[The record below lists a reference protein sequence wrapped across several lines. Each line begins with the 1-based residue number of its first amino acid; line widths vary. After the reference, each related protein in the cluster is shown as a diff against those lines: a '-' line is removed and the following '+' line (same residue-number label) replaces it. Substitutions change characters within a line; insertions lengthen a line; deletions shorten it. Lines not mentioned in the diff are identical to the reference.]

1 MKIIVALCGALAVAA
16 PLAAQ
21 TRPQPVRAAAARSTE
36 PLVSIRGFFL
46 AAEEQFAAKTT
57 FSAAFGKAAQP
68 LFGGGAQVVFRD
80 GIYVEVSGSRFSG
93 SGQRAFVF
101 NGQSFGLGIPL
112 TASLTSIETSGGY
125 RFRLKN
131 YRNVIPFVAAGAGQY
146 HYKETSTGSGAG
158 EDVDAS
164 HIGYL
169 FNTGV
174 EFRLH
179 RWVGVSIDVQYTHV
193 PGIFGTGGISQDAG
207 ENDLG
212 GYAARFKVIVG
223 R

>member
-1 MKIIVALCGALAVAA
+1 MKIIVVFVAALAVAA

-21 TRPQPVRAAAARSTE
+21 TRQPVRAAAVRSTE

-46 AAEEQFAAKTT
+46 ATEEQFAAKTT

-80 GIYVEVSGSRFSG
+80 GIYVEVSGSRFSKT
-93 SGQRAFVF
+93 GQRAFVF

-112 TASLTSIETSGGY
+112 TASLTPIETSVGY
-125 RFRLKN
+125 RFRLKKF
-131 YRNVIPFVAAGAGQY
+131 RSVIPFVAAGAGQY
-146 HYKETSTGSGAG
+146 HYTETSTGSAAG

-169 FNTGV
+169 ANAGV

-179 RWVGVSIDVQYTHV
+179 QWVGVSIDAQYTHI
-193 PGIFGTGGISQDAG
+193 PGIFGLGGISKDVG
-207 ENDLG
+207 ESDLG